1 MCSATG
7 GRHAPVARLAVL
19 DLCCGVGYGTQILR
33 EEAASAVGVDFD
45 EGAVT
50 EALAAAGRAGSD
62 VTFETGDA
70 HRWLEEDLAE
80 RFDAIVCFEGLEH
93 LPDLDRALDRLAV
106 HAGRGVRLLLSV
118 PNSRTFEERD
128 EFHFSDLDYD
138 SAMTAFGRFAEGRV
152 YFQYVAEGALILA
165 GDDDMDEAAQLLVP
179 DRSEPEYAN
188 TFLRAVNVPA
198 EDLDAAAAHMRFT
211 LAPHQTR
218 ELRNLVK
225 ANEELWITN
234 RELGR
239 QLRDVAAELE
249 LRGGPVAAVR
259 SARPPSVPSS
269 ANWWTRTRRSWTHTP
284 SRWPTTRA
292 AWRPSRRT
300 QQRVGITTSSCAVAR
315 SSGSRSG

>member
-1 MCSATG
+1 
-7 GRHAPVARLAVL
+7 
-19 DLCCGVGYGTQILR
+19 
-33 EEAASAVGVDFD
+33 
-45 EGAVT
+45 
-50 EALAAAGRAGSD
+50 
-62 VTFETGDA
+62 
-70 HRWLEEDLAE
+70 
-80 RFDAIVCFEGLEH
+80 
-93 LPDLDRALDRLAV
+93 
-106 HAGRGVRLLLSV
+106 LLSV
-118 PNSRTFEERD
+118 PNSRTFEERN

-188 TFLRAVNVPA
+188 TFLCAVNVPA

-259 SARPPSVPSS
+259 SSETAVGAVIRKLVDTHAAQLDAHAEQVVDYESRLAAAQAHGAEGWDYYQQLRGRKIVRP
-269 ANWWTRTRRSWTHTP
+269 AL
-284 SRWPTTRA
+284 
-292 AWRPSRRT
+292 
-300 QQRVGITTSSCAVAR
+300 RVMRLLGR
-315 SSGSRSG
+315 